1 MIPSLLAFLPT
12 MGPVFTLYC
21 VPTSSKTLQPSAQAC
36 WCPRTGAGHR
46 PLFLVLLLMLQE
58 ADATAEMAGTV
69 GAGEGPLPGRVDPP
83 MALQPGRCP
92 KGLATDAAAMALGVR
107 VGPAMVLKGQQ
118 VGKKFG
124 TEGAGVESR
133 RVSLLVVQQ
142 ATGMAIGTPT
152 LGTAEGPLL
161 VHSHRRL
168 NTLASIS
175 SPHILTWG
183 PRGF

>member
-12 MGPVFTLYC
+12 MEPVFTLYC

-36 WCPRTGAGHR
+36 WCPHTGAGHR

-69 GAGEGPLPGRVDPP
+69 GAGEGPLPGCVDPP
-83 MALQPGRCP
+83 MALQPGCCP

-124 TEGAGVESR
+124 AEGAGVESCS
-133 RVSLLVVQQ
+133 VSLLVVQQ

-152 LGTAEGPLL
+152 LRTAEGPLL
-161 VHSHRRL
+161 VHSHHGL